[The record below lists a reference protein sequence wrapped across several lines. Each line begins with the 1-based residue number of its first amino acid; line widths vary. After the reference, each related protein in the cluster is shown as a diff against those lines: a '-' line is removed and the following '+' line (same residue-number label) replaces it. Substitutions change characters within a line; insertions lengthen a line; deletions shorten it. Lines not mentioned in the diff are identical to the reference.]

1 MAGTSKGMAGTSLK
15 GKEIM
20 VGVSTP
26 KVSWP
31 LTSWD

>member
-15 GKEIM
+15 GKEI
-20 VGVSTP
+20 GGSFHT
-26 KVSWP
+26 KGSWP